1 MAVKEE
7 IIEIKSA
14 IYIKDYQLKLL
25 FNDGK
30 SRTVDFSDFLKNS
43 HNPMTKKFLKKSLF
57 QDYTIKYGDLVWGDY
72 EMCFPIWDLYEGKI
86 S

>member
-7 IIEIKSA
+7 IIEVKSA
-14 IYIKDYQLKLL
+14 LYIKDYQIRLL

-30 SRTVDFSDFLKNS
+30 SKVVDFGNFLKHS
-43 HNPMTKKFLKKSLF
+43 LNPMTRKYLKKSNF
-57 QDYTIKYGDLVWGDY
+57 QNYVIKYGDLVWGDY

-86 S
+86 

>member
-7 IIEIKSA
+7 IIEIRSVE
-14 IYIKDYQLKLL
+14 YLSDYQIKLL

-30 SRTVDFSDFLKNS
+30 RKVINFENFLKTS
-43 HNPMTKKFLKKSLF
+43 HNPMNRKYLKKSNF
-57 QDYTIKYGDLVWGDY
+57 QNYSIKYGDLVWGDY

-86 S
+86 